1 MTDKESIKSAG
12 SMYDVVIVGGGAAG
26 LSAAQMLGRTRRS
39 VAVVDGG
46 QPRNAPAEGVHGF
59 LSRDGIDPA
68 ELLAIGRAEAEHYGA
83 VIVRGEAVAAGG
95 DVHRGFEVTLNDGGQ
110 LRGRRLLL
118 ATGLVDE
125 LPDVPGL
132 QERWGKDVLH
142 CPFCHG
148 WEVQDQ
154 AIGIL
159 GNGPW
164 SVHQALLFRQWSSNI
179 TLFLNGRTVPS
190 DGELEQLAARGIK
203 VVAGAVE
210 AVRVEN
216 DALRGVALAGGPE
229 VAVDAVVVGARV
241 HSRLAAF
248 SGLGLSPS
256 PHPMGIGNYLETDAD
271 GATAVPGVWAAG
283 NVTDL
288 RAQVLASAAAAAWT
302 AVVINNHLMA
312 EELDRDVSAYRE
324 SLALTGA

>member
-1 MTDKESIKSAG
+1 MNEKGHTKSAD

-46 QPRNAPAEGVHGF
+46 QPRNAPAGGVHGF
-59 LSRDGIDPA
+59 LSRDGISPA

-83 VIVRGEAVAAGG
+83 VIVPGEAAAASG
-95 DVHRGFEVTLNDGGQ
+95 DVHRGFEVTLDDGSQ

-125 LPDVPGL
+125 LPDIPGL

-148 WEVQDQ
+148 WEVRDQ

-159 GNGPW
+159 GNGSW

-179 TLFLNGRTVPS
+179 TLFLNNRTVPS

-229 VAVDAVVVGARV
+229 VAVEAVVVGARV
-241 HSRLAAF
+241 HARLAAF

-256 PHPMGIGNYLETDAD
+256 PHPMGIGDYLETDAD

-288 RAQVLASAAAAAWT
+288 KAQVLASAAAAAWT

-312 EELDRDVSAYRE
+312 DELDSDVSAYRE

>member
-1 MTDKESIKSAG
+1 MTEKGNIKSAD
-12 SMYDVVIVGGGAAG
+12 SIYDVVIVGGGAAG

-39 VAVVDGG
+39 VAVVDSG

-83 VIVRGEAVAAGG
+83 VVVRGEVMATSG
-95 DVHRGFEVTLNDGGQ
+95 DVRRGFEVTLDDGRQ
-110 LRGRRLLL
+110 LHGRRLLL

-125 LPDVPGL
+125 LPDIPGL

-179 TLFLNGRTVPS
+179 TLFLNDRTDPS
-190 DGELEQLAARGIK
+190 DGEHEQLAARGVK

-210 AVRVEN
+210 ALRVEN

-248 SGLGLSPS
+248 SGLGLSATA
-256 PHPMGIGNYLETDAD
+256 HPMGIGDYLETDAD

-302 AVVINNHLMA
+302 AVMINNHLMA
-312 EELDRDVSAYRE
+312 EELDRDVNAYRE

>member
-1 MTDKESIKSAG
+1 
-12 SMYDVVIVGGGAAG
+12 
-26 LSAAQMLGRTRRS
+26 
-39 VAVVDGG
+39 
-46 QPRNAPAEGVHGF
+46 
-59 LSRDGIDPA
+59 
-68 ELLAIGRAEAEHYGA
+68 
-83 VIVRGEAVAAGG
+83 
-95 DVHRGFEVTLNDGGQ
+95 
-110 LRGRRLLL
+110 
-118 ATGLVDE
+118 
-125 LPDVPGL
+125 
-132 QERWGKDVLH
+132 
-142 CPFCHG
+142 
-148 WEVQDQ
+148 VQDQ

-179 TLFLNGRTVPS
+179 TLFLNDRTDPS
-190 DGELEQLAARGIK
+190 DEEHEQLAARGVK

-210 AVRVEN
+210 AVKVEN

-248 SGLGLSPS
+248 SGLGLSATA
-256 PHPMGIGNYLETDAD
+256 HPMGIGDYLETDAD